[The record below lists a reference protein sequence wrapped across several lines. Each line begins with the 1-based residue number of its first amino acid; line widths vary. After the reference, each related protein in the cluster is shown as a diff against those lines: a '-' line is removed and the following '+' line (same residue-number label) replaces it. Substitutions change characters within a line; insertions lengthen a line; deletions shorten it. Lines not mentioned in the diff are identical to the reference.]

1 MVGRSREQLAEDC
14 RGALSAALPDPETEP
29 VVSVERAGQVL
40 GLSRGSAYEAVRR
53 GEIPS
58 LRFNRRVVVP
68 TARLLAMLG
77 VDDAA

>member
-1 MVGRSREQLAEDC
+1 MTRSEVTA
-14 RGALSAALPDPETEP
+14 SAVASVERALPDPSTEP

-58 LRFNRRVVVP
+58 LRFNRRLVVP
-68 TARLLAMLG
+68 TARLLALLG
-77 VDDAA
+77 ADGAA

>member
-1 MVGRSREQLAEDC
+1 VTRAELT
-14 RGALSAALPDPETEP
+14 GSATAAVARVLHDPNTEP

-40 GLSRGSAYEAVRR
+40 GRSRGSAYGAVRR

-77 VDDAA
+77 AEDAA

>member
-1 MVGRSREQLAEDC
+1 MTHTEVA
-14 RGALSAALPDPETEP
+14 ASAARAVARALPDPNTEP

-68 TARLLAMLG
+68 TARLLALLG
-77 VDDAA
+77 TE

>member
-1 MVGRSREQLAEDC
+1 VSKTTV
-14 RGALSAALPDPETEP
+14 LPDPETEP
-29 VVSVERAGQVL
+29 VVTVERAGQVL

-68 TARLLAMLG
+68 TARLLALLG

>member
-1 MVGRSREQLAEDC
+1 VSRSEIAASAE
-14 RGALSAALPDPETEP
+14 GAVAPSLPDPKTEP
-29 VVSVERAGQVL
+29 VLSVTRAADLL

-68 TARLLAMLG
+68 TAPLLAMLG
-77 VDDAA
+77 VEDV